1 MPSAVIQSFDYR
13 PERRELLV
21 TFTTGRRYL
30 YSQVPP
36 ELAEAFR
43 LALSKGRFFN
53 LRIRDDYDYRELGP
67 EVT

>member
-1 MPSAVIQSFDYR
+1 MPSSVIRSFEYR
-13 PERRELLV
+13 GESGELEI

-30 YSQVPP
+30 YSGIPP

-53 LRIRDDYDYRELGP
+53 LRIRDRYDYRELD
-67 EVT
+67 